1 MNDST
6 LSNMDGDLN
15 SDTFPLCCWLFST
28 RFLISVFHLRVGSLL
43 SELVLHPPFL
53 ALSCAR
59 IWGVRAGGRESSP
72 NKIYLGL
79 NSKVTFGTEDIKSP
93 WLVEKNYQLKF
104 IWPVVGVAG
113 ADCGMETVLARLAS
127 LLFGVDDI
135 EVEDLLFRNTGLAP
149 VNDWLLFSFADA
161 EGAAFL
167 LLELLGV
174 SSNFFAFSLVS
185 LRWTKGIQF

>member
-43 SELVLHPPFL
+43 PELVLHPPFL

-72 NKIYLGL
+72 NKRSLGL
-79 NSKVTFGTEDIKSP
+79 NSIVTVGTEDIKSP
-93 WLVEKNYQLKF
+93 WLVEKNINWILYNL
-104 IWPVVGVAG
+104 WLVWL
-113 ADCGMETVLARLAS
+113 ELTVEWRLFS
-127 LLFGVDDI
+127 HVWHHFCLEWTTLRSRTFFSVI
-135 EVEDLLFRNTGLAP
+135 P
-149 VNDWLLFSFADA
+149 DWL
-161 EGAAFL
+161 
-167 LLELLGV
+167 
-174 SSNFFAFSLVS
+174 
-185 LRWTKGIQF
+185 Q